1 MAKVISKNKKIK
13 VTTKGVEPVGKIS
26 AANLDSL
33 NVILKEFNNLDE
45 KEKALRQ
52 KLMLIH

>member
-13 VTTKGVEPVGKIS
+13 LTTKGVEPVGKIS